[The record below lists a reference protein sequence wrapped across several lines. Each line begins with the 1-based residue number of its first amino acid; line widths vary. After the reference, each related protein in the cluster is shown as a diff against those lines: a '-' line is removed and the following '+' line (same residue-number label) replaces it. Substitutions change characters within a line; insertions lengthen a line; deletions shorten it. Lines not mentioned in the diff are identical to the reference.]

1 MSAVIA
7 DTHAIMWYLSDPK
20 RLSPTAEVAL
30 DTAVASGEPIYVA
43 SITLVELRYL
53 IEKGRLASTVW
64 DAVVNA
70 LADPNGGVRL
80 ESLDLAVASELGVIP
95 RGVVPEMPDRIIAA
109 TAHYL
114 GLPLFTADHKVH
126 AAGIAV
132 IW

>member
-7 DTHAIMWYLSDPK
+7 DTHAIVWYLSDLK
-20 RLSPTAEVAL
+20 RLSPAAEVAL

-53 IEKGRLASTVW
+53 IEKGRLAPTVW

-70 LADPNGGVRL
+70 LADPDGSVRL
-80 ESLDLAVASELGVIP
+80 EPLDLAVASELGVIP

-114 GLPLFTADHKVH
+114 GLPLVTADHKIH